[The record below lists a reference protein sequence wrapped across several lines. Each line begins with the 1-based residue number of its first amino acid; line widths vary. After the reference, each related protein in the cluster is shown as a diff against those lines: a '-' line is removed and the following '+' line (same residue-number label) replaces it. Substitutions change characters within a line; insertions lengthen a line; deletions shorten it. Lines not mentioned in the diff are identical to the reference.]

1 MDSLTD
7 LELVRQIKSGNLWAF
22 EELVKKYQKKT
33 FYICYRMTRDFD
45 AADDIA
51 QETFI
56 RVYQSIANF
65 KEKYQFHSWL
75 YRICTNLC
83 INYLRRQKFLVR
95 ESDVDDF
102 EQFVESHAVMD
113 REINSA
119 AEQAL
124 LENLRDEIDRLPPD
138 YKAVLILKVYEN
150 LSCEEIAGIL
160 KIPLGTV
167 LSRLARAREKL
178 AQNIRVK
185 KEQRE

>member
-7 LELVRQIKSGNLWAF
+7 LKLVRQIKSGNNWAF
-22 EELVKKYQKKT
+22 EELVKKYQTKI
-33 FYICYRMTRDFD
+33 FYICYRMTRDLD

-102 EQFVESHAVMD
+102 EQFVETHAIAD
-113 REINSA
+113 REIDPQPDQDLI
-119 AEQAL
+119 ED
-124 LENLRDEIDRLPPD
+124 LRDEIDQLPPD
-138 YKAVLILKVYEN
+138 YKAVLILKIYD
-150 LSCEEIAGIL
+150 
-160 KIPLGTV
+160 
-167 LSRLARAREKL
+167 
-178 AQNIRVK
+178 
-185 KEQRE
+185 